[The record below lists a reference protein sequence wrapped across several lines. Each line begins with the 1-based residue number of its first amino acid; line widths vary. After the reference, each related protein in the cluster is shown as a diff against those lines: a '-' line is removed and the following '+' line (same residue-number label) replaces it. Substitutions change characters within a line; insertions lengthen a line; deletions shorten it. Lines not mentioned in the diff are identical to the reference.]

1 MFEVR
6 STAEFDK
13 WVDGLADFAGRA
25 KIYVRVERAR
35 AGNLGDV
42 RSVGEGINEMRIDSG
57 PGYRVY
63 YKQFG
68 NSVVFL
74 LCGGDKSTQDKDIKR
89 AKRLAAML

>member
-6 STAEFDK
+6 STAEFDD
-13 WVDGLADFAGRA
+13 WVDGLSDFAARA
-25 KIYVRVERAR
+25 KIYVRVERVR
-35 AGNLGDV
+35 EGNLGDV
-42 RSVGEGINEMRIDSG
+42 RSVGEGLSEMRINFG

-68 NSVVFL
+68 RSIVFL